1 MCLVILTA
9 PLQRSLM
16 VPSGNLTTA
25 DILFLVLRHTER
37 GERGE
42 RGGEGEG
49 EGGGGGGGGGEKL
62 LRHNRKKCTA

>member
-37 GERGE
+37 GERGG
-42 RGGEGEG
+42 RGGRGRER
-49 EGGGGGGGGGEKL
+49 EGGGETTK
-62 LRHNRKKCTA
+62 A